1 MDYFYVGS
9 ESDLDGKKLSRLG
22 QKITL
27 TDDVAKIAVLGGVAL
42 LPAEQFEALGFTEQ
56 ELSLYPTRGMQA
68 TGNTDLKAKLT
79 AAFDAANAY
88 RKTLETPVVE
98 GR

>member
-1 MDYFYVGS
+1 MDYFFVGS

-27 TDDVAKIAVLGGVAL
+27 TDEVAKIAVLGCVAL
-42 LPAEQFEALGFTEQ
+42 LPAETFEEIGFTEQ

-68 TGNTDLKAKLT
+68 TGNADLKAKLT
-79 AAFDAANAY
+79 AAFAAANAY
-88 RKTLETPVVE
+88 RHELETPVSE
-98 GR
+98 GK